1 MKENLTYSDR
11 IECIDWRYSAAI
23 VGLIK
28 YFEFS
33 NSQYNP
39 ISYAI
44 EKDVLFYNSDDIT
57 RERYLAFAEEYYHEG
72 MEHKL
77 IEDILNKYEEY
88 PEEEIA
94 RVNELIT
101 KRTYIKALF
110 GKLKFDGANK
120 QEILDIIEK
129 NREKIIETSYV
140 QRQYDWFLNR
150 NAFFDMSKSVCKLS
164 GYYIDEGKKNRTI
177 SYNFNSDTYVGTNII
192 EFEFIP
198 FAFTDSF
205 TGFFINDNSSIEQ
218 LIRVNRL
225 FYNEVIR
232 DNDGRNRVKNVLLKQ
247 IKESTE
253 FIDYDVEV
261 IMKDRFKDYFETL
274 YIRKSA
280 IDIIRSAANLEI
292 FDFSYKV
299 NEDYYINYTDKVLE
313 AVFNGIN
320 LNGLI
325 EFSIKNGISSY
336 RISELIKLNIKIK
349 GVENMEKS
357 LNSAYACAK
366 NIKEK
371 LDENKVKSYR
381 TKLISALVAKD
392 KFRVYD
398 VLLNLA
404 NYSEVNMNFVYS
416 LYENFEENI
425 DVAYAFTNALVPGDS
440 KNDNENHN
448 ENQ

>member
-1 MKENLTYSDR
+1 MNENLTYNDR

-33 NSQYNP
+33 NSEYNP
-39 ISYAI
+39 ISYKI
-44 EKDVLFYNSDDIT
+44 EKDVLYYNAEDIT
-57 RERYLAFAEEYYHEG
+57 KERYLAFAEEYYHDG

-77 IEDILNKYEEY
+77 MEDILNKYEEY

-101 KRTYIKALF
+101 KRTYIKSLF
-110 GKLKFDGANK
+110 GKLKFDGTNK
-120 QEILDIIEK
+120 QEILDIIEE
-129 NREKIIETSYV
+129 NREKIVETSYV
-140 QRQYDWFLNR
+140 QRQYDWFLNK

-218 LIRVNRL
+218 LLKVNKL
-225 FYNEVIR
+225 FYNAVIR
-232 DNDGRNRVKNVLLKQ
+232 DNDGRSRVKNVLLKQ
-247 IKESTE
+247 IKESVE

-261 IMKDRFKDYFETL
+261 IMKDRFKDYFESL

-280 IDIIRSAANLEI
+280 IDIIRSISNLDV
-292 FDFSYKV
+292 FDFSFKV
-299 NEDYYINYTDKVLE
+299 SDDYYINYTDKVLE

-325 EFSIKNGISSY
+325 EYSIKNSINSY
-336 RISELIKLNIKIK
+336 KISELIKLNIKIK
-349 GVENMEKS
+349 GVDDMDKS
-357 LNSAYACAK
+357 LNSAYACAQK
-366 NIKEK
+366 IKEK
-371 LDENKVKSYR
+371 LDENKVRSYR

-392 KFRVYD
+392 KFRIYD

-404 NYSEVNMNFVYS
+404 NYSEINMSFVYN
-416 LYENFEENI
+416 LYDDFDRNI
-425 DVAYAFTNALVPGDS
+425 DVAYAFANALVPGDN
-440 KNDNENHN
+440 KNNEDN
-448 ENQ
+448 Q